1 MNRPSQRTIF
11 LEALDQDDPQGRETY
26 LRSACGDDVELRSAV
41 DALLLAHDRPENP
54 LDRPVLPNQLA
65 ETLVT
70 DQTPISDHLGLTIG
84 PYRLMEQIGEGG
96 FGLVFVAQ
104 QEKPVRRKVAL
115 KIIKPGTASREILAR
130 FDAERQAV
138 AMMDHPNIARVFD
151 AGVTDDAR
159 PYFVMELVKG
169 QPITEFCDQHALP
182 LRKRMELFRDVCAA
196 TQHAHQKG
204 VIHRDLKPSNVMV
217 ALHDDKP
224 VVKVIDFGVAKAI
237 GQDLTDQ
244 TLYTRFYSMIGT
256 PLYMSPEQAAM
267 SGLDVDT
274 RSDIYSLGVLLYEL
288 LTGTTPF
295 DRGRLDTAGYD
306 EMRRIIREE
315 EPPRPS
321 HRLTTIQSSSSLTA
335 VDVRPMAA
343 DLTSARREAIPN
355 DLDWIVMK
363 ALEKDRTR
371 RYESSSAMSD
381 DVRRFLESEPI
392 EARPPSNAYRL
403 RKFAAR
409 NRTVLVTA
417 MLVALALLVGT
428 GASLYQASRA
438 VAERDEKEVALN
450 DAIEARNEIIQFA
463 DHLKTANLLLGESRA
478 YEVANEYSAADAK
491 LGQAIELVPN
501 YYLVWLQRALMRAD
515 LGLWEEAAKDFSEAM
530 RLEAPVDSRQW
541 EGAAAVFY
549 LTDRPEDYEE
559 LCARLVKTH
568 VNDEAPLPL
577 NTLRSLLISPTHS
590 SDARQWAADG
600 ERLVAM
606 AQGPGRFGRRFGDR
620 EPARSSPDRSS
631 PDRSSP
637 DRSSP
642 DHSPLEGSPP
652 EGPERSGLGAPDLGA
667 ATFNPPEFD
676 SPQFRG
682 PEGRGPG
689 PRDLRNP
696 RGPNQGPRFLDL
708 APPSIVQYVAAWAS
722 LRAENPQRALELL
735 DMAAQ
740 ARGPSAEMLHSLR
753 ALAYHQLGD
762 DSQSKLELAR
772 ADESLSKMIDAFTSS
787 TNPGPWFD
795 FVEVVILHREATQ
808 AITGTKI
815 ETDPAIRRFQQQTR
829 ESLGL
834 AR

>member
-1 MNRPSQRTIF
+1 MNLPSQRTIF
-11 LEALDQDDPQGRETY
+11 LEALDQEDADRREAY
-26 LRSACGDDVELRSAV
+26 LRSACGDNVDLRSAV
-41 DALLLAHDRPENP
+41 EALLAAHERPENP

-65 ETLVT
+65 ETLVP
-70 DQTPISDHLGLTIG
+70 DQSPLSDHIGMTIG

-104 QEKPVRRKVAL
+104 QEKPVKRKVAL

-182 LRKRMELFRDVCAA
+182 LRERLELFRDVCAA

-217 ALHDDKP
+217 AMHDDKP

-321 HRLTTIQSSSSLTA
+321 YRLTTIQSNA
-335 VDVRPMAA
+335 VQTTVDPQAFIA
-343 DLTSARREAIPN
+343 KATTRREAIPS

-363 ALEKDRTR
+363 AIEKDRTR

-381 DVRRFLESEPI
+381 DVRRFLGSEPI
-392 EARPPSNAYRL
+392 EARPPSTTYRL
-403 RKFAAR
+403 RKFATR
-409 NRTVLVTA
+409 NRAALVTA
-417 MLVALALLVGT
+417 FLVAGALLAGT

-438 VAERDEKEVALN
+438 VAERDDKEEALQ
-450 DAIEARNEIIQFA
+450 DAIEARNEVAQFA
-463 DHLKTANLLLGESRA
+463 DNLKTANVLLGESKS
-478 YEVANEYSAADAK
+478 YENAGELAAANATLSEAV
-491 LGQAIELVPN
+491 ELVPN

-515 LGLWEEAAKDFSEAM
+515 LALWDEAAEDFAKAM
-530 RLEAPVDSRQW
+530 QLEAPVESRQW
-541 EGAAAVFY
+541 EGAAALFFVTGR
-549 LTDRPEDYEE
+549 LDDYQEIC
-559 LCARLVKTH
+559 LRLAKATVR
-568 VNDEAPLPL
+568 DERPLPL
-577 NTLRSLLISPTHS
+577 NTLRSCLISPTEAM
-590 SDARQWAADG
+590 DV
-600 ERLVAM
+600 ERLAKDSETWLTNS
-606 AQGPGRFGRRFGDR
+606 QGPGFRGRGFGEREFDGRGFGER
-620 EPARSSPDRSS
+620 EFDGREFGGPQRGGPD
-631 PDRSSP
+631 
-637 DRSSP
+637 
-642 DHSPLEGSPP
+642 
-652 EGPERSGLGAPDLGA
+652 GPERGG
-667 ATFNPPEFD
+667 PP
-676 SPQFRG
+676 PNGPRG
-682 PEGRGPG
+682 PEGGPG
-689 PRDLRNP
+689 FPERAPRSVL
-696 RGPNQGPRFLDL
+696 
-708 APPSIVQYVAAWAS
+708 QYVAGWAH
-722 LRAENPQRALELL
+722 LRNGDPERALELL
-735 DMAAQ
+735 EMASQ
-740 ARGPSAEMLHSLR
+740 SRGPSGSMVHTLR
-753 ALAYHQLGD
+753 ALAHHQLGNTKQAE
-762 DSQSKLELAR
+762 SELAI
-772 ADESLSKMIDAFTSS
+772 ANEALTTMTQSFTDSS
-787 TNPGPWFD
+787 TNTGPWID
-795 FVEVVILHREATQ
+795 LVEMVILHREATRVV
-808 AITGTKI
+808 TGATI
-815 ETDPAIRRFQQQTR
+815 EIDPAIVAFQQQNR
-829 ESLGL
+829 KSLGL
-834 AR
+834 